1 MWKEKRPSSGCCGA
15 AKAKLLPKKRPTRS
29 HAQAMHS
36 MPLDLSDQSQVLL
49 TQSVSSLRQGKVTN
63 QAWVVPVK
71 SRGDKGQE
79 TSSTMV
85 WRALSRTAPYD
96 VDPELSQEQTLALLT
111 TQVRQLS

>member
-15 AKAKLLPKKRPTRS
+15 AKAKLLPKKRPARS

-71 SRGDKGQE
+71 SRGDKDRSGNKFHHGLEGSIQN
-79 TSSTMV
+79 SSL
-85 WRALSRTAPYD
+85 RCRS
-96 VDPELSQEQTLALLT
+96 
-111 TQVRQLS
+111 